1 MLSAVGRLL
10 KIKTGRRSG
19 RYAASCFANS
29 CLNEIAAGSIIY
41 DVSEET
47 TQNLENGDLRR
58 ILERLDSIDSRLNSL
73 EQKADARSYETK
85 PIWEQALKEIAET
98 RVEMRAGFEKM
109 DARFEMLE
117 QKLEVLTDD
126 VLTVRA
132 KHKNLDARVRNLE
145 SEPAQ

>member
-1 MLSAVGRLL
+1 MT
-10 KIKTGRRSG
+10 TG
-19 RYAASCFANS
+19 F
-29 CLNEIAAGSIIY
+29 IIS

-47 TQNLENGDLRR
+47 TQNLANGDLRR
-58 ILERLDSIDSRLNSL
+58 IFERLDSIDSRLTSL

-98 RVEMRAGFEKM
+98 RLEMRAGFEKM

-117 QKLEVLTDD
+117 QKLEILTDD

-132 KHKNLDARVRNLE
+132 RHKNLDARVRNLE
-145 SEPAQ
+145 SEPTQ